1 MAALRGWANAAP
13 QRSLSIRPHIMEAA
27 LQSQDIRMA
36 AIEAETGSGEFS
48 RGWNV
53 LLASVIGIGCGLA
66 AIPFYTFGIFAPHL
80 TREFGWSLGQI
91 MAGLM
96 VTTLV
101 VIFTAPLGAILSE
114 RIGTRR
120 MAIVSMALFGLSM
133 LSLATLN
140 GSLTQFYATWAVA
153 SVVGTGTL
161 PITFTRTVNSW
172 FDRHRGLALGIAM
185 IGTGLF
191 GIICKPLMAWVIGD
205 YGWRA
210 GYLVLGA
217 LPLVIALPVV
227 ALAFREPTAGAATAT
242 GAVIAKPL
250 TGYTRAEAL
259 RQWRFWLL
267 AAILL
272 PLSFALAGTPPN
284 LESILADK
292 GLPAGTIVSLTPLIG
307 LASIVGRLVGGS
319 LLDRFWAPAVAFVI
333 LSTPLASYA
342 ILSSAHLEPA
352 MAAVAIFL
360 IGFALGIEYDVIAYL
375 TSRYFGLKSYA
386 AIYSLLYI
394 CFSTGAGFAPL
405 VFGMIRDRAHD
416 FGPALTACS
425 IILPIAAAGFLLLGR
440 YPRFDDR

>member
-1 MAALRGWANAAP
+1 MR
-13 QRSLSIRPHIMEAA
+13 EAA
-27 LQSQDIRMA
+27 LQAEENRMA
-36 AIEAETGSGEFS
+36 AIATAAKRSGGEFS
-48 RGWNV
+48 RGWGI

-80 TREFGWSLGQI
+80 AHEFGWSLGQI

-101 VIFTAPLGAILSE
+101 VIFTAPLGGLVSE

-120 MAIVSMALFGLSM
+120 MAIGSMILFGLAL
-133 LSLATLN
+133 LSLATLR
-140 GSLTQFYATWAVA
+140 GSLMQFYVTWAVA
-153 SVVGTGTL
+153 AIVGTGTL
-161 PITFTRTVNSW
+161 PITFTKTVNNW
-172 FDRHRGLALGIAM
+172 FDQHRGLALGIAM
-185 IGTGLF
+185 TGTGFF

-217 LPLVIALPVV
+217 LPLLFALPI
-227 ALAFREPTAGAATAT
+227 ASLAFREPRAETDDEARTAQRQ
-242 GAVIAKPL
+242 L
-250 TGYTRAEAL
+250 TGYSRSEAL
-259 RQWRFWLL
+259 KQWRFWLL
-267 AAILL
+267 VAILL

-284 LESILADK
+284 LESILTDK
-292 GLPAGTIVSLTPLIG
+292 GLAPATIVSLTPLIG
-307 LASIVGRLVGGS
+307 LASIIGRLVGGS
-319 LLDRFWAPAVAFVI
+319 LLDRFWAPAVAFLI
-333 LSTPLASYA
+333 LSTPLVSYM
-342 ILSSAHLEPA
+342 ILSAAHLGPG

-386 AIYSLLYI
+386 AVYSFLYV

-405 VFGMIRDRAHD
+405 VFGLIRDRAHN
-416 FGPALTACS
+416 FGPALSACS
-425 IILPIAAAGFLLLGR
+425 IVLPISAAGFLLLGR

>member
-1 MAALRGWANAAP
+1 MV
-13 QRSLSIRPHIMEAA
+13 
-27 LQSQDIRMA
+27 
-36 AIEAETGSGEFS
+36 AIETDTERDDGEFS
-48 RGWNV
+48 RGWKI

-80 TREFGWSLGQI
+80 AREFGWSLGEI

-101 VIFTAPLGAILSE
+101 VIFTAPLGGVLSE

-120 MAIVSMALFGLSM
+120 MAVVSMALFGLSV

-140 GSLTQFYATWAVA
+140 GSLVQFYVTWGLA
-153 SVVGTGTL
+153 SIVGTGTL

-185 IGTGLF
+185 MGTGFF

-205 YGWRA
+205 YGWRT

-217 LPLVIALPVV
+217 LPLLIALPIV
-227 ALAFREPTAGAATAT
+227 ALTFREPAARADGEATAP
-242 GAVIAKPL
+242 VRKL

-284 LESILADK
+284 LESILTDK
-292 GLPAGTIVSLTPLIG
+292 GLSAGAIVSLTPLIG
-307 LASIVGRLVGGS
+307 LASIIGRLVGGS

-333 LSTPLASYA
+333 LSTPLASYV
-342 ILSSAHLEPA
+342 ILSAAHLDPA
-352 MAAVAIFL
+352 MAATAIFL

-375 TSRYFGLKSYA
+375 TSRYFGLKSYS
-386 AIYSLLYI
+386 AIYSLLYV

-425 IILPIAAAGFLLLGR
+425 IILPIAAGGFLLLGR